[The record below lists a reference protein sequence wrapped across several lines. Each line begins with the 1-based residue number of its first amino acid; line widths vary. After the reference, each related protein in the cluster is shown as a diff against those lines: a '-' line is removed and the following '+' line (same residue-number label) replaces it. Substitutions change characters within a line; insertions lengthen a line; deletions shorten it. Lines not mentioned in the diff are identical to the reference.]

1 MRRFR
6 DRESSIIVEFTIRVN
21 VSSVKCLHVER
32 TRWPRCVHCEIRH
45 AAEVCA
51 GVSREDR
58 KRFNVTRCGDSASPK
73 GVPNAVEF
81 DIDRQT
87 REFASAVNAL
97 SQEILD
103 PRRQAMSDENALAF
117 LAFPNEIQQADDER
131 INRAY
136 GIQGERTILCRC
148 RTMIPASDHFN

>member
-1 MRRFR
+1 MFPLVADATEPSQLVKEISRQVASPNVPFG
-6 DRESSIIVEFTIRVN
+6 IRLTDAKN
-21 VSSVKCLHVER
+21 PASA
-32 TRWPRCVHCEIRH
+32 T
-45 AAEVCA
+45 
-51 GVSREDR
+51 G
-58 KRFNVTRCGDSASPK
+58 TRCGDSASPK

-136 GIQGERTILCRC
+136 GIHGERTILCRC